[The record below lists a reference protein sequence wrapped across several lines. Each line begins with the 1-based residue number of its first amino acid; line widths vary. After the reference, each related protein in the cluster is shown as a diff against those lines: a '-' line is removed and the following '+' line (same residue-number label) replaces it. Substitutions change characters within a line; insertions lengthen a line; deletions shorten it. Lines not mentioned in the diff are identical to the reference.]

1 MLKFSKDS
9 YVDVDLYESRL
20 KRDGY
25 IVIDTE
31 KMRSI
36 RDYMDNVTNS
46 LAELAR
52 TIMSANSGNMYSRLS
67 KDNIYNYLIGME
79 GVPERRI
86 GTTPGGDISLD
97 VNKYLKPL
105 YEDGFAE
112 EFLGIYIEWVATKT
126 KNSLINGI
134 LSKCYER
141 VSDKYEDRYLKK
153 CEFTVTQKDNL
164 RFFYKESNIV
174 GISKIFN
181 ESIVPPPGY
190 VLVSGDFAQSD
201 FRIAYNLLLR
211 NEENAKIMD
220 EVEDKYEGMAR
231 ILDKALGKPFD
242 LEAFKESRD
251 IFKVNILGPMYG
263 KTYSRSQKS
272 QSFIARMNAFLSTC
286 DNYQKFKNSIT
297 NRMEMGLPLV
307 IESYFGHTETIPI
320 LQGKKGF
327 TDTLNKALNTPIQT
341 GTSEIMILVVN
352 SILDKFYSMGY
363 TEDDVRI
370 YYSRHDE
377 PLFIIKEELMKDSWV
392 FKNASEIIVDSWS
405 PLNIDFTFHRRYG
418 VYDEELEMQYK
429 KSIMSNKDKIDVFE
443 RDKEFVPYTAI
454 KQTELLGVYFDKVG
468 DKSVICVYDDT
479 EKRALFRLI
488 HDTNEFHVFEQAKA
502 LVLSTCTDLFRADCN
517 GALVRNRHLEQDI
530 FHGGILYKF
539 IKVDSSNEVATA
551 KILCENMCLRL
562 AKRDGYD
569 YAPTVNLQSF
579 ADLIRGVKD
588 WNER

>member
-1 MLKFSKDS
+1 MLKFSKNS
-9 YVDVDLYESRL
+9 HVDVDLYEKRL

-25 IVIDTE
+25 IVIDTD

-46 LAELAR
+46 LSELAR
-52 TIMSANSGNMYSRLS
+52 TIMAANSGNLYSRLS
-67 KDNIYNYLIGME
+67 KENIYNYLINME

-86 GTTPGGDISLD
+86 GTTPGGDVSLD

-112 EFLGIYIEWVATKT
+112 EFLSVYIKWVASKT

-134 LSKCYER
+134 LSKCYET

-153 CEFTVTQKDNL
+153 CNFNVSQKDNL

-211 NEENAKIMD
+211 NEDNAKIMD

-242 LEAFKESRD
+242 LEDFKESRD

-263 KTYSRSQKS
+263 KTYARSQKS
-272 QSFIARMNAFLSTC
+272 QAFITRMNAFLATC
-286 DNYQKFKNSIT
+286 NNYQKFKSSIT
-297 NRMEMGLPLV
+297 NRMEIGLPLV

-377 PLFIIKEELMKDSWV
+377 PLFIIKEDVMKDSWV
-392 FKNASEIIVDSWS
+392 FKNASEIIVDS
-405 PLNIDFTFHRRYG
+405 
-418 VYDEELEMQYK
+418 
-429 KSIMSNKDKIDVFE
+429 
-443 RDKEFVPYTAI
+443 
-454 KQTELLGVYFDKVG
+454 
-468 DKSVICVYDDT
+468 C
-479 EKRALFRLI
+479 
-488 HDTNEFHVFEQAKA
+488 
-502 LVLSTCTDLFRADCN
+502 
-517 GALVRNRHLEQDI
+517 HL
-530 FHGGILYKF
+530 
-539 IKVDSSNEVATA
+539 
-551 KILCENMCLRL
+551 
-562 AKRDGYD
+562 
-569 YAPTVNLQSF
+569 
-579 ADLIRGVKD
+579 
-588 WNER
+588 